1 MVGFYIFYVHWP
13 DLKISQIKVVLIF
26 LVTLIII
33 VGGLTRLTESGLS
46 ITKWELFRGFLPPLS
61 STAWEQYFL
70 QYKEI
75 PQFFLLNS
83 QMSLDQFKTIFL
95 WEYYHRLIGRVIGL
109 FFIIPF
115 LFLVFKNALNKH
127 ILIKLFFIFILILAQ
142 GSIGWYM
149 VQSGLINNI
158 SVSHY
163 RLAFH
168 LFTAFIILSS
178 LIWIFMNYR
187 QEQSKKFFQMNS
199 KFFFLKILIF
209 FIFTQIIIG
218 AFVSGLDAGKIYQT
232 WPLMNGKFFPDDYSY
247 NDLFNLSNPSFVQ
260 FVHRNIA
267 YLIFF
272 LSIFLGI
279 FIYLNK
285 AKKLYNLYLVFFLFI
300 IFQVILGISVLYS
313 GSNILFASLHQFSSI
328 LLIVSSLNLYHR
340 SIWD

>member
-1 MVGFYIFYVHWP
+1 MLNNKKYHIFFSTWLVTI
-13 DLKISQIKVVLIF
+13 IS

-46 ITKWELFRGFLPPLS
+46 ITKWELFRGFLPPLN
-61 STAWEQYFL
+61 STAWEKYFL

-75 PQFFLLNS
+75 PQYILLNS

-115 LFLVFKNALNKH
+115 LFLIFKNALSKN
-127 ILIKLFFIFILILAQ
+127 IIIKLSLIFFLILAQ

-149 VQSGLINNI
+149 VQSGLINNT

-178 LIWIFMNYR
+178 LIWIFMNFKHT
-187 QEQSKKFFQMNS
+187 QSKKFFQMNS
-199 KFFFLKILIF
+199 KFIFLKILIF

-247 NDLFNLSNPSFVQ
+247 NDLFNLNNPSFVQ

-272 LSIFLGI
+272 LSIYLGI
-279 FIYLNK
+279 FIYRNK
-285 AKKLYNLYLVFFLFI
+285 IVRLYNSYLVFILFI
-300 IFQVILGISVLYS
+300 LLQVLLGISVLFTNL
-313 GSNILFASLHQFSSI
+313 NIFFASSHQISSI
-328 LLIVSSLNLYHR
+328 FLIASSLNLYHR
-340 SIWD
+340 SIRS